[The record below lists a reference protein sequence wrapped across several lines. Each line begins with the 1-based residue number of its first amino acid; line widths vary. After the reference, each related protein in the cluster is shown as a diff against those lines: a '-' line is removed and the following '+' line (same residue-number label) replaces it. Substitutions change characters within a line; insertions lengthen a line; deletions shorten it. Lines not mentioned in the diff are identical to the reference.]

1 MVVGQAALDQDGVDD
16 RQRGRGKSG
25 SRDQRRLARPV
36 EQEVGDERGD
46 HERAEKRRDS
56 DSDRGPSTVSH
67 VARIDLHACEEGEHD
82 GCELGDEIK
91 PSLTGQVKDVADDHP
106 KRKLDQGNGD
116 TQLHRDH
123 RCDQHDHRENGCELY
138 RAHTDLLLRVCGTF
152 GRGHQP
158 PEGRLGASL
167 IARCLDY
174 TGRLGSTLDR
184 KGGHSPP
191 PPQVSSPGGGSR
203 REKTPRKIR
212 NRRGG
217 GHPGAGA
224 RPPFW
229 RRFTGLMAT
238 AQKPGWA
245 LVALDCAVDTTTP
258 AGQAMA
264 NVLATFAQFQRRLIS
279 QRTQEALAVKRAQ
292 GVRVGRPARPC
303 RRRWSNASGGSVP
316 RARVSPRSLTGS
328 TLIACRPR
336 KVGASGIRRRSA
348 TWRHAAPFRPEH
360 RLPESDAR
368 ALEPYDHTRDLRAR
382 VRGDGARRA
391 DGAADGGGVRGGA
404 AVSRGCAACIAQ
416 AADGLVSGG
425 VSAAEA
431 VEASSRR
438 RSGPGVRGIYLS
450 VLSQVD
456 AARPRL
462 YAAKLQDH
470 EAA

>member
-1 MVVGQAALDQDGVDD
+1 MERASSRYAPTIPGDSGRPSIERVGTHPLPLKCLAPAGQPPRKNSAKNSEPS
-16 RQRGRGKSG
+16 RRRTPWRGR
-25 SRDQRRLARPV
+25 
-36 EQEVGDERGD
+36 
-46 HERAEKRRDS
+46 
-56 DSDRGPSTVSH
+56 
-67 VARIDLHACEEGEHD
+67 C
-82 GCELGDEIK
+82 
-91 PSLTGQVKDVADDHP
+91 
-106 KRKLDQGNGD
+106 
-116 TQLHRDH
+116 
-123 RCDQHDHRENGCELY
+123 
-138 RAHTDLLLRVCGTF
+138 
-152 GRGHQP
+152 
-158 PEGRLGASL
+158 
-167 IARCLDY
+167 
-174 TGRLGSTLDR
+174 
-184 KGGHSPP
+184 
-191 PPQVSSPGGGSR
+191 
-203 REKTPRKIR
+203 
-212 NRRGG
+212 
-217 GHPGAGA
+217 
-224 RPPFW
+224 PPFW
-229 RRFTGLMAT
+229 AT
-238 AQKPGWA
+238 LHRADGDGA
-245 LVALDCAVDTTTP
+245 
-258 AGQAMA
+258 
-264 NVLATFAQFQRRLIS
+264 
-279 QRTQEALAVKRAQ
+279 EA
-292 GVRVGRPARPC
+292 RVGARRARLRGRHDHPGRAGDGERAGDVRTVRAAPDLSADSGGARREEGARRSGGKAGRPC